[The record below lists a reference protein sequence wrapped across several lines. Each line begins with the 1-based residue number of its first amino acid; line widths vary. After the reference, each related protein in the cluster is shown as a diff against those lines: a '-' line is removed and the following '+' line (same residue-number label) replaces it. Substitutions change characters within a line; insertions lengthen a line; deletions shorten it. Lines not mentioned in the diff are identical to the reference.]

1 MGDRNDTKQKP
12 LTKTTPHGTRR
23 GNSRKPRQEIPMPKE
38 EWGVKRICPK
48 CSVRFY
54 DLQNDPMTCPSCG
67 AVFDIES
74 LTAPKGRASAGQR
87 SKEEDTSKV
96 ASDDLVDEDVVLDD
110 DDESDGDLDDELLED
125 DDDDSVDLDDIAD
138 VASDDDEN

>member
-1 MGDRNDTKQKP
+1 
-12 LTKTTPHGTRR
+12 
-23 GNSRKPRQEIPMPKE
+23 MPKE

-74 LTAPKGRASAGQR
+74 LTAPKTKGSSSHRA
-87 SKEEDTSKV
+87 KEEDVRET
-96 ASDDLVDEDVVLDD
+96 AGDDLVDDDVVLDD
-110 DDESDGDLDDELLED
+110 DDDGDGDIDDELLED
-125 DDDDSVDLDDIAD
+125 DDDDAVDLDQIAD
-138 VASDDDEN
+138 VGSDEDET